1 MKQRSKNVIVLV
13 LAAFFA
19 FGILCST
26 FAAPGQ
32 SFASV
37 TGCSQD
43 SGGMAMTGCDHPT
56 FLCGF
61 DSSSNLAIPGISR
74 LAFKHDMS
82 VAAGRT
88 LVSLADYGVHW
99 DGNEHDTL
107 PAWPKVSIHLFK
119 STLNL

>member
-1 MKQRSKNVIVLV
+1 V

-32 SFASV
+32 SLASV
-37 TGCSQD
+37 TDCSQD
-43 SGGMAMTGCDHPT
+43 SGGMAMTGCEHPT

-74 LAFKHDMS
+74 LAFKNDLF
-82 VAAGRT
+82 VAAGGT
-88 LVSLADYGVHW
+88 PVWLAHYGAHW
-99 DGNEHDTL
+99 IGSKHDPL
-107 PAWPKVSIHLFK
+107 PARSKVSIHLFK